1 MDYIAGEFAAKK
13 RFQIR
18 TGLHQTHDWQDQ
30 YQYYRPC
37 AIQAVGNL
45 QVIYGKRAKC
55 NNNYPNCE
63 GIVIE
68 YTDLIK
74 EKMVLMMGDVNYA
87 SFNMAR
93 LANKDAVF
101 AAQVK
106 KRKIGRIK
114 LI

>member
-1 MDYIAGEFAAKK
+1 M
-13 RFQIR
+13 
-18 TGLHQTHDWQDQ
+18 
-30 YQYYRPC
+30 
-37 AIQAVGNL
+37 
-45 QVIYGKRAKC
+45 GKRAKC
-55 NNNYPNCE
+55 NNNYPNFE

-101 AAQVK
+101 ADMKIDYLIAPHHGSERTDHQKIIDNSSVIK
-106 KRKIGRIK
+106 KGTVAVICCAGKV
-114 LI
+114 